1 MVLHHVW
8 NMKGQLW
15 ACATITSKQISLL
28 RGMIRGGERSWLPEE
43 GRPYSHMT
51 LWALTWMWG
60 VVYPVSTCTTTHNRR
75 VAHTCL
81 RPRICFF
88 FIFLNLLSPSGP
100 IKGRARHCMMLLW
113 WPTALVLF
121 WSHVLVVTKFKLLPT
136 FLMLFTYLGSGGW
149 KLLNYLPK
157 PTALPLAKVFKS
169 CRLLSESP
177 RSV

>member
-15 ACATITSKQISLL
+15 AVPQLQANRFLYC
-28 RGMIRGGERSWLPEE
+28 MEWF
-43 GRPYSHMT
+43 
-51 LWALTWMWG
+51 G
-60 VVYPVSTCTTTHNRR
+60 VVRDPG
-75 VAHTCL
+75 CL
-81 RPRICFF
+81 RREGLTATWLFRHLHGCEELFTQRFNVQVPVTEGWLTLVCSPDFAF

-149 KLLNYLPK
+149 KLLTYLPK
-157 PTALPLAKVFKS
+157 PTTLPLAKVFKS